1 MGLAIFLL
9 VVCGLV
15 GILYFVATRR
25 GMSPDEPEKGR
36 DRNQRH
42 FRDSGPP
49 GW

>member
-15 GILYFVATRR
+15 GILY
-25 GMSPDEPEKGR
+25 K
-36 DRNQRH
+36 QRH